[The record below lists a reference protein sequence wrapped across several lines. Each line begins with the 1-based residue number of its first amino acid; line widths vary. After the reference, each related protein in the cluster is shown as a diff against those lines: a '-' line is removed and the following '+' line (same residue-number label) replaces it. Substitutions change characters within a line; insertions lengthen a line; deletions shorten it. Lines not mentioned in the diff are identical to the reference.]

1 MTAPRPYRSKLQPFE
16 AEIAA
21 MRQKRPPISY
31 REIVKFLKERHGI
44 SVQLSTVANFVRVRS
59 KGKRSSYL
67 FGPPWHRVKSPLPDQ
82 KTRSTTLDRR
92 STSDIPQGRKAED
105 TISRPRR
112 PVSFTFSQE
121 YNLTRLTPE
130 EAAALEKKLDDE
142 LKGES

>member
-31 REIVKFLKERHGI
+31 REIVKFLKERHGM

-67 FGPPWHRVKSPLPDQ
+67 FGPPWHR
-82 KTRSTTLDRR
+82 STTLDRR
-92 STSDIPQGRKAED
+92 STSDMPQGRKAEA
-105 TISRPRR
+105 IIPRPRR

>member
-1 MTAPRPYRSKLQPFE
+1 
-16 AEIAA
+16 
-21 MRQKRPPISY
+21 
-31 REIVKFLKERHGI
+31 
-44 SVQLSTVANFVRVRS
+44 
-59 KGKRSSYL
+59 
-67 FGPPWHRVKSPLPDQ
+67 VKSPLPDQ

-92 STSDIPQGRKAED
+92 STTDIPQGTKAED

-130 EAAALEKKLDDE
+130 EAVALEKKLDDE